1 MVIGVKKFTLIL
13 QSLIDKGTNMDN
25 KLLELTQKVYS
36 EGIEKAKA
44 DAVAIIQE
52 ANNKAEEIIK
62 EAQQQSAEIQRKAMA
77 NANDLSRNAESEL
90 KMASRQAIAK
100 LKQQIT
106 EMISARAI
114 EKPVKDIMKDKE
126 FIGDLIIKVATC
138 YNNNIELILPQSDKD
153 KISAYFNDRLNAEL
167 ANGININFDGTMKGG
182 FQIIPKGE
190 NYTVSFTDEDFAN
203 YFKSFMRPRTIELL
217 FREE

>member
-1 MVIGVKKFTLIL
+1 
-13 QSLIDKGTNMDN
+13 MDN

-52 ANNKAEEIIK
+52 ANRKAEEIIK
-62 EAQQQSAEIQRKAMA
+62 EAQKQSAEIQRKAMA
-77 NANDLSRNAESEL
+77 TANDLSRNAESEL
-90 KMASRQAIAK
+90 RMASRQAIAK
-100 LKQQIT
+100 LKQQII
-106 EMISARAI
+106 EMIIAKAI
-114 EKPVKDIMKDKE
+114 EMPIRDVMKDKKFVGE
-126 FIGDLIIKVATC
+126 LIEKVASC
-138 YNNNIELILPQSDKD
+138 YNDNITLILPQSEKD
-153 KISAYFNDRLNAEL
+153 QISAYFNDRLNTEL
-167 ANGININFDGTMKGG
+167 ANGFTVKFEGTMKAG
-182 FQIIPKGE
+182 FQIIPKDK